1 MPKNT
6 NKPAKPRSKVE
17 SMLLREARLNGEDVG
32 AFRERVSTSIRSSVE
47 RAFIVYRDEIPT
59 IERKAILALEVLYG
73 IKRDRT
79 GTIGGIVEVVT
90 NYLALRENRR
100 GREIDEIVNGT
111 NATPLL
117 EIVARMMED
126 ANAKAGLVKPPP
138 MPAPWFEEVTGG
150 NSPDPA
156 IRAKALTA
164 HALRHTTKKK
174 VKAARV
180 GNGRDTRFCPL
191 VVAAEYPEHAPA
203 IYSAL
208 RRLV

>member
-6 NKPAKPRSKVE
+6 NKPAKPLSKVE

-32 AFRERVSTSIRSSVE
+32 AFRERVSKSIRPSVE
-47 RAFIVYRDEIPT
+47 RAFVAYRDEIPT

-73 IKRDRT
+73 IKRART
-79 GTIGGIVEVVT
+79 GTVGGIVEVVT
-90 NYLALRENRR
+90 DYLALRENRR

-111 NATPLL
+111 DAAPLW

-126 ANAKAGLVKPPP
+126 ANAKSGLAKPPP

-150 NSPDPA
+150 
-156 IRAKALTA
+156 ALKA
-164 HALRHTTKKK
+164 HALRHTTK
-174 VKAARV
+174 RV
-180 GNGRDTRFCPL
+180 EKFGKGRDVRFCPL
-191 VVAAEYPEHAPA
+191 SVAKEYPALADLIHAG
-203 IYSAL
+203 I